1 MREKVCLLESYEGKP
16 LYFYKFNYADDYKDN
31 QDNEKAFSNV
41 NNIIKNFVDS
51 TC

>member
-1 MREKVCLLESYEGKP
+1 MFHIESYEGIP
-16 LYFYKFNYADDYKDN
+16 LYLYKFNYADDYKDN
-31 QDNEKAFSNV
+31 QDNEKAYSNV